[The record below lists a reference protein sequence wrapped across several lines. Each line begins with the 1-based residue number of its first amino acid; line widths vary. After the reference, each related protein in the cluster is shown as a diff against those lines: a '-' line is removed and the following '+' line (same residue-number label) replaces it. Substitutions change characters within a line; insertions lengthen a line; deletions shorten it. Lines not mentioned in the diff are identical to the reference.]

1 MRGIFT
7 KKWSN
12 SIVLSVICAGA
23 LLGCGYR
30 NNATVT
36 NYTGSALQN
45 PNQDTGE
52 VENQEAQTE
61 AEPEALELYIVE
73 NLDMTDETI
82 ALYSID
88 SDQQLRYKYNMT
100 TKFLNKYGS
109 TDTWA
114 EFTTGTVVSIGDF
127 LPASGALSQVQ
138 KSADVWM
145 YEDISKY
152 SIDASRNLITID
164 GKNYKITDKT
174 KVYSDSAKI
183 LLENI
188 GKDDAITVTGKDREV
203 LSIAITTGHGFISLV
218 NTSVFDGS
226 LIFIGNKIVSM
237 VNGNE
242 TIEVPEGTYL
252 VTVANNGWGGSQE
265 ITVNRDEN
273 ILVDLDLM
281 KGDGPSYCLMT
292 FLVTVPET
300 YVYIDGKIVDT
311 NEPQYVQY
319 GSHKLVVKCSGYKA
333 WRKTLVVNSETAE
346 ITLAMEAE
354 TDSGTTTNEISNET
368 AGEASEQAQEII
380 DETVSNGPEE
390 ETAGS
395 SIKSDYDYE
404 VDYLSTISDLISNLM
419 N

>member
-1 MRGIFT
+1 M
-7 KKWSN
+7 
-12 SIVLSVICAGA
+12 LSVICAGA

-45 PNQDTGE
+45 SSQDTGE

-188 GKDDAITVTGKDREV
+188 GKDDAITVTGKDKEV

-354 TDSGTTTNEISNET
+354 TESGTTTNETSNET